1 MSIGSLVTLG
11 SILWF
16 ICSDIFSCSQQPELL
31 KLNEEMSRI
40 NSKIKSSRKELERK
54 MVERRKHA
62 DEIKEL
68 ESGIQDLSS
77 KMDGLREKSRDVGGK
92 LPLADGQLQ
101 EYFQM

>member
-1 MSIGSLVTLG
+1 
-11 SILWF
+11 
-16 ICSDIFSCSQQPELL
+16 
-31 KLNEEMSRI
+31 
-40 NSKIKSSRKELERK
+40 

-92 LPLADGQLQ
+92 LPLADSQLQ